1 MENEKYE
8 PYVCMMTNSTCYK
21 NTEKMEVFGILW
33 HDTGCNNDTLKR
45 YVQPS
50 DNDPRKDEILAKIG
64 KNRNGNDW
72 NHVYRKAGVNAFV
85 GRFADDSVGAVQV
98 MPWDYRPWGCG
109 SGSLGSCNDHW
120 IQFEI
125 CEDAKTNKEYAL
137 EAYNEACKLTA
148 YLCDK
153 FHLDPFGTVNFK
165 GQKVPVILCHWDSY
179 LLGLGSGHDDIYDW
193 FPHIIGKGM
202 DDVRKDVAA
211 LMQGHRNEWVQEGDK
226 WYYYDLYGNM
236 VKSDWVLWKS
246 RWYYLG
252 SDGAMLTGWQKI
264 NGKKY
269 YLYPSDG
276 HMASYEWIDNL
287 WLEKNGSQIYPYKG
301 AWKENKVGKWYEDTA
316 GWYPRNREMKI
327 NKKKYKFDKRGYLIT
342 G

>member
-211 LMQGHRNEWVQEGDK
+211 LMQGHRNEWVKEGDK

-236 VKSDWVLWKS
+236 VKSDWGSLGGSISDLTERCSPAGRKSTVRNITSSRPMDTWLRASISTTSGWKRTVPRS
-246 RWYYLG
+246 TRTREPGKRTRSG
-252 SDGAMLTGWQKI
+252 SG
-264 NGKKY
+264 
-269 YLYPSDG
+269 
-276 HMASYEWIDNL
+276 
-287 WLEKNGSQIYPYKG
+287 
-301 AWKENKVGKWYEDTA
+301 
-316 GWYPRNREMKI
+316 MKI
-327 NKKKYKFDKRGYLIT
+327 LLDGTRAIGR
-342 G
+342 